1 MNKILIFLII
11 ISFTACVPYKNI
23 VYVQGNIKDNTN
35 LSEEYKVKKKDI
47 LYIEIKS
54 SNEEI
59 QKLFQAGTLT
69 QNGQVSQ
76 NNLYFKGYTVDEN
89 GTIELPILSKI
100 KVEGKTFEEI
110 KNLIKKRLLQTQFAS
125 LQDVFVVVKLG
136 GVPYT
141 ILGEVKNPQSAVL
154 YKTQPNILDAIASAG
169 DVTLTGDLRHV
180 VLIRD
185 ENGKKIKE
193 EMDLTQSDII
203 NSPYF
208 YLRPN
213 DLIYVKP
220 LRQKTLGTGTT
231 LSQTISTTITALS
244 LITTIILLSNLNK

>member
-1 MNKILIFLII
+1 MKKLLIFFLIVNLA
-11 ISFTACVPYKNI
+11 SCVPYKNI
-23 VYVQGNIKDNTN
+23 VYVQGDIKSDTN
-35 LSEEYKVKKKDI
+35 FPSAYKVKKKDI
-47 LYIEIKS
+47 LFIEIKS
-54 SNEEI
+54 GNEEI
-59 QKLFQAGTLT
+59 QKFFQIGSIA

-89 GTIELPILSKI
+89 GTIELPLLSKI

-110 KNLIKKRLLQTQFAS
+110 KNLIRKRLLQTQFAS

-141 ILGEVKNPQSAVL
+141 ILGEVKSPQSGVL
-154 YKTQPNILDAIASAG
+154 YKTQPSILDAIANAG

-185 ENGKKIKE
+185 ENGKKVKK

-208 YLRPN
+208 YIRPN
-213 DLIYVKP
+213 DLVYVKP